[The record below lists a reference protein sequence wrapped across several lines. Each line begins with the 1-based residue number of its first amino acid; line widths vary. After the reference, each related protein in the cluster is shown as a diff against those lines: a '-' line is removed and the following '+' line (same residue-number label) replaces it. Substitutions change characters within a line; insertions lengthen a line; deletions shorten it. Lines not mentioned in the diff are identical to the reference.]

1 MTATRAVGTVFG
13 GQVAVRRRLKPTF
26 RALKPAVCALMVVAL
41 AGCGSS
47 NLLGPSDTPSVAANP
62 QGSTQASPALAPV
75 VQSRVALAP
84 VMGAP
89 DAVGKNVAQ
98 QLNAAMER
106 QRVVIAP
113 AGEKPDYTLRGYI
126 VATKERTSTKVSYI
140 FDLTD
145 PAGKRVNRIQGEEM
159 APAEGSDP
167 WASVTPEIAQRI
179 SDKTATALSS
189 ALSSLT
195 PSSSTGSAPAS
206 AGVASVAAAPPAAV
220 GMQTA
225 AASTTAGSTT
235 GSIDRSTSTP
245 DATNVVLAT
254 VPVATG
260 APGDGN
266 TSLPAAMRQ
275 ELQQSGLGTPAT
287 GQKAYGVAGKVTMGT
302 VKDGKQPIKIEWRV
316 TDVNGAHLATVAQ
329 NNEIQAGAL
338 DGNWGAVASD
348 AAQGAAPKIKA
359 IIEENRATGGT
370 RSRQASRTKG

>member
-1 MTATRAVGTVFG
+1 
-13 GQVAVRRRLKPTF
+13 
-26 RALKPAVCALMVVAL
+26 
-41 AGCGSS
+41 
-47 NLLGPSDTPSVAANP
+47 
-62 QGSTQASPALAPV
+62 
-75 VQSRVALAP
+75 
-84 VMGAP
+84 MGAP
-89 DAVGKNVAQ
+89 EAVGKNVGQ

-106 QRVVIAP
+106 QRVAIAP

-159 APAEGSDP
+159 APGAGGDP

-189 ALSSLT
+189 ALSSLM
-195 PSSSTGSAPAS
+195 PSTSTGSAPVG
-206 AGVASVAAAPPAAV
+206 AGVASVAAGPPAAV

-225 AASTTAGSTT
+225 AASATANPTTASPTT

-245 DATNVVLAT
+245 DATSVSLAT
-254 VPVATG
+254 VPLATG

-275 ELQQSGLGTPAT
+275 ELQQSGFGTPAA
-287 GQKAYGVAGKVTMGT
+287 GQKAYGVTGKVTMGT

-316 TDVNGAHLATVAQ
+316 TDINGAHLATVAQ

-338 DGNWGAVASD
+338 DGTWGAVASD
-348 AAQGAAPKIKA
+348 AAQGAATKIKG
-359 IIEENRATGGT
+359 IIDENRATGGA